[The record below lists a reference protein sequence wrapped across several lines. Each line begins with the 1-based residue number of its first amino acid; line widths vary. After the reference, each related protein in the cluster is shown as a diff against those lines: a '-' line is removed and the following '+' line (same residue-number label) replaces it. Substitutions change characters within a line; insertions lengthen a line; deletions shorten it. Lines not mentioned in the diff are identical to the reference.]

1 LNVHGVRNIPWITFA
16 LGAVAVVTFVVPGAA
31 QVAEFERSAVAGGQ
45 WWRYVTAHWAHF
57 SGGHLA
63 WSLLAFVV
71 LGVLCERWSRTRFLV
86 CTAASA
92 VVVTLAVW
100 AFERSL
106 QAYRGLSG
114 IDSGLFV
121 LLAASMLRENL
132 RVRSGGSQLWCVTA
146 LAALAAFAGKV
157 GFEWITGGAVFVDET
172 VGGFV
177 PVPLAHAAGAIVGA
191 VTGAVGVATGT
202 VRDHPRGGAVAT
214 GVAL

>member
-1 LNVHGVRNIPWITFA
+1 MHGVRNIPWITLA

-31 QVAEFERSAVAGGQ
+31 QVAELDRSAVAAGEA
-45 WWRYVTAHWAHF
+45 WRYVTAHWAHF

-71 LGVLCERWSRTRFLV
+71 LGVLCERCSRTRFLA

-92 VVVTLAVW
+92 LAVSLAVW
-100 AFERSL
+100 AFEPSL
-106 QAYRGLSG
+106 RTYRGLSG

-121 LLAASMLRENL
+121 LLAVSMLRENL
-132 RVRSGGSQLWCVTA
+132 SVRAGGWQLWCAAAV
-146 LAALAAFAGKV
+146 AALAAFAGKV
-157 GFEWITGGAVFVDET
+157 ACEWVTGRAVFVDDT

-177 PVPLAHAAGAIVGA
+177 PVPLAHAAGAVVGA

-202 VRDHPRGGAVAT
+202 VRDQPRGGAVAT
-214 GVAL
+214 GVAP